1 MKKLITL
8 VMVAAA
14 TAVYGQDRSQHRNLH
29 NMITIDSCK
38 VQVDYLFYHT
48 RDTTAKR
55 SVFDR
60 HRLDI
65 GKSVTHYYSYNAF
78 RVDSIMHRATTDINP
93 HKHLQR
99 DEKIYCEDVF
109 TNYPRAGVRQT
120 LTGIINTDYLRE
132 EPIPELHWRLSEER
146 KSVAGYSC
154 RCATTDFRGR
164 KWIAWFTEEIPTMSG
179 PWKLAGLPGLIL
191 EAEDSEGLFKWRA
204 VAIRRGDEAPMG
216 IYNRKHIENKTVPVS
231 HKQLTHLQEL
241 QWKDYADLYIR
252 HGMKISIMD
261 PKTQTIRRLKSGEYP
276 PRPYIPPLEIE

>member
-14 TAVYGQDRSQHRNLH
+14 TAVSGQDRLPSRNL
-29 NMITIDSCK
+29 NDMITIDSCK
-38 VQVDYLFYHT
+38 MQVDYLFYHT
-48 RDTTAKR
+48 RDTTARR

-65 GKSVTHYYSYNAF
+65 GKSVTHYYSYNAY
-78 RVDSIMHRATTDINP
+78 RVDSIMNKATRDINP

-132 EPIPELHWRLSEER
+132 EPIPELHWTLSEER

-154 RCATTDFRGR
+154 RQATTDFRGR

-204 VAIRRGDEAPMG
+204 VAIRRGGNAPIG
-216 IYNRKHIENKTVPVS
+216 TYNGKHNKIVPVS
-231 HKQLTHLQEL
+231 RRQLIYLQEL
-241 QWKDYADLYIR
+241 IWRDYADLHIR
-252 HGMKISIMD
+252 HGIEISIMD
-261 PKTQTIRRLKSGEYP
+261 PKTRTIRRLKSGEYP
-276 PRPYIPPLEIE
+276 PRPYIPPLELE